1 MRIRSLTPVRIGL
14 FALAF
19 AFFAP
24 LAFGQMPQGNQ
35 KTLSSEDVSDEEL
48 QKAAQI
54 AVKAQMSTQ
63 KDRMKMRK
71 DMKKKYG
78 NPQEMDSTEK
88 AKMRRDVRKKRMAM
102 QKKMKKVM
110 QKEAKKED
118 MDPQRVNLIL
128 QSTQQDAELKKRFKK
143 AMKSAVMEQRSN
155 MGGKKKGG
163 GGSSNR

>member
-1 MRIRSLTPVRIGL
+1 MRLRSLTPVRIGL

-48 QKAAQI
+48 QTAARI

-63 KDRMKMRK
+63 KERMQMRK

-88 AKMRRDVRKKRMAM
+88 AKMRRDVRKKRMSM
-102 QKKMKKVM
+102 QKKMMKVM

-118 MDPQRVNLIL
+118 MDPKRVNLIL
-128 QSTQQDAELKKRFKK
+128 QSTRQDSELNKRFKK
-143 AMKSAVMEQRSN
+143 AMKSAMMEQRSG
-155 MGGKKKGG
+155 MGGGQKDG
-163 GGSSNR
+163 GGSPNQ